1 LESRPSTIEDVA
13 AHVGVSVATVSR
25 ALHNLPNVA
34 PATRE
39 RVRRAAE
46 ELEYHPNPSAAA
58 MRAGRTNT
66 VALVVPMLDSWY
78 FSQVMAGAEAVL
90 SEAGYDLLLF
100 KVDSDDSRKRLL
112 SGPLVKRA
120 DGLILVDISL
130 PEDERVR
137 LLKATL
143 KVVSVGIDIEGA
155 SSVMVDDCRIA
166 KEAVAHLVE
175 LGHRDIAIIGGEV
188 FVETARAD
196 TPKQRRL
203 GYEAALAESGIERRP
218 EFEVF
223 GNFSVEGGDEA
234 MTTLLN
240 LPKRPTAVFA
250 ISDEM
255 AFGAL
260 RQLFSR
266 AMRAP
271 RDMSIVGV
279 DDHEFAEV
287 VGLTTFRQEV
297 ADHGAS
303 AARLLLE
310 RLSDSSLGPVIHQAK
325 TEFIERSSTARLS
338 ARASRRST
346 SRGT

>member
-1 LESRPSTIEDVA
+1 LNSRPSTIQDVA
-13 AHVGVSVATVSR
+13 AAVGVSVATVSR
-25 ALHNLPNVA
+25 ALHDLPNVA

-46 ELEYHPNPSAAA
+46 DLHYHPNPSAAA
-58 MRAGRTNT
+58 MRAGLTKT
-66 VALVVPMLDSWY
+66 VALVVPVLDSWY

-100 KVDSDDSRKRLL
+100 KVDSDESRQRLL

-120 DGLILVDISL
+120 DGLILVDIHV
-130 PEDERVR
+130 PDGERER
-137 LLKATL
+137 LLQGAI
-143 KVVSVGIDIEGA
+143 KVVSVGIDLEGA
-155 SSVMVDDCRIA
+155 SSVMVDDRGLA
-166 KEAVAHLVE
+166 RDAVAHLIE

-188 FVETARAD
+188 FVQTARAD

-203 GYEAALAESGIERRP
+203 GYELALAEMGIDRRP

-223 GNFSVEGGDEA
+223 GNFSVEGGNEA
-234 MTTLLN
+234 MATLLD
-240 LPKRPTAVFA
+240 LHHRPTAVFA

-255 AFGAL
+255 AFGAM
-260 RQLFSR
+260 RQLFGR
-266 AMRAP
+266 GMRTP

-303 AARLLLE
+303 AATLLLE
-310 RLSDSSLGPVIHQAK
+310 RLADPSLGPTLHQAR
-325 TEFIERSSTARLS
+325 TEFIQRLTTAPLTTKTR
-338 ARASRRST
+338 
-346 SRGT
+346 